1 MLQVNFDLQHFFITH
16 LFSILF
22 FTIIYYYLFNDIEE
36 NFILNNKITKE
47 EYLKNKLLNSFFL
60 SVNMETTTG
69 YVDFYVK
76 SPLAKIICL
85 SQLFLSLL
93 ITTGFIHIIK
103 N

>member
-1 MLQVNFDLQHFFITH
+1 MLQVNLDLQHFFITH